1 MEIKELEDRLYVAGQ
16 IELADIERIKA
27 EGFLTIVN
35 NRPDGEANGQPQNA
49 HLAEAAK
56 KAGLE
61 FHFIPVGREGI
72 DEQMI
77 EQTRAALKKDNGKII
92 CFCRSGMRSTILWAL
107 AMNVKL
113 DKDELIEKASL
124 AGYDISNIADRL
136 V

>member
-1 MEIKELEDRLYVAGQ
+1 MEIKKLEDRLYVADQ

-27 EGFLTIVN
+27 EGFLTVIN
-35 NRPDGEANGQPQNA
+35 NRPDGEANGQPENA
-49 HLAEAAK
+49 HLAETAK

-72 DEQMI
+72 NEQMI
-77 EQTRAALKKDNGKII
+77 EQTRAVLKNPNGKII

-113 DKDELIEKASL
+113 DKDELIQKASL